1 VISRLDKQVDFVLL
15 VLHVLFVLEASYYLF
30 NLNILFD
37 AQNSIL
43 DKIIVPF
50 CLVHFSRQVVNLN
63 HSKILL
69 GHLCKPGFPPK
80 PTSVA
85 VISRLDKQVDFVLFV
100 LHVLFVLEASHY
112 LFNLNILF
120 DVI

>member
-1 VISRLDKQVDFVLL
+1 VGFFKWSEPWAENKNLL
-15 VLHVLFVLEASYYLF
+15 RSMKPDELGFS
-30 NLNILFD
+30 